1 MRMTQFFLPDLGG
14 GTEED
19 GNRERLSIGKF
30 SVRKIHE
37 LLLCDYP
44 CKACGVERL
53 LTEADRIRQLYG
65 LSSRWLDGEWTHN
78 GQDDGCPLAERP
90 VESVEE
96 KEVVEK
102 EAVIYVLE
110 GKKVTGE
117 VYKKPKGYANEPR
130 FRTGN
135 G

>member
-1 MRMTQFFLPDLGG
+1 M
-14 GTEED
+14 
-19 GNRERLSIGKF
+19 
-30 SVRKIHE
+30 
-37 LLLCDYP
+37 LCDYP

-110 GKKVTGE
+110 GKKVTGLTFVE
-117 VYKKPKGYANEPR
+117 GQTFELTAPGNPDQIEWASQTSANM
-130 FRTGN
+130 N
-135 G
+135 GSEIAKMK